1 MEQKLFI
8 AACVMYVFSIVSKW
22 LLKKNKLENLI
33 KFSLWNACFVL
44 FFLECVYGIFSF
56 ILSNGEVNLSSVIS
70 KKDVI
75 FSFIIL
81 GLSGWGFVYAYKNPN
96 LRSQIIHTNLDWSNT
111 VYFAGFVASII
122 MFFFVQAFK
131 IPSASMYRTLRIGD
145 HLFVNKAVYGF
156 RIPFT
161 DTRFFQTRPVAKGD
175 IIVFSFPATTKTQIN
190 CGGYQYGRDYVKRVV
205 ALPGDKVEIKQG
217 QLYINDQEEPLYGYE
232 VFRVK
237 ERTTPVIKVADPAES
252 TQQSAL
258 PIVSPAVYQTLWEGR
273 KLEHELGMSLRD
285 NFGPVIVPAG
295 SYFTMGDNRD
305 DSCDSRFWGPVPF
318 KNIKGIAWFIHWPL
332 TRIRLIK

>member
-8 AACVMYVFSIVSKW
+8 AACVMYLFSIVSKW
-22 LLKKNKLENLI
+22 LLKKNKLNNLLD
-33 KFSLWNACFVL
+33 FSLWNAGFVL
-44 FFLECVYGIFSF
+44 FFIGCIYAIFSF
-56 ILSNGEVNLSSVIS
+56 ILTNGEANLSSGIS
-70 KKDVI
+70 KKEVLAAL
-75 FSFIIL
+75 IIL
-81 GLSGWGFVYAYKNPN
+81 GLSAWGFVYSYKNPN
-96 LRSQIIHTNLDWSNT
+96 LRSQIIHTDLDWANT

-131 IPSASMYRTLRIGD
+131 IPSASMYNTLKIGD

-156 RIPFT
+156 RIPLT
-161 DTRFFQTRPVAKGD
+161 DVRFFQTRPVAKGD

-217 QLYINDQEEPLYGYE
+217 QLYINDQEEPLRGYE
-232 VFRVK
+232 IFRVK
-237 ERTTPVIKVADPAES
+237 ERTKPIIKVANS
-252 TQQSAL
+252 TENVAQDGL
-258 PIVSPAVYQTLWEGR
+258 PIVSPTVYQTLWEGH

-285 NFGPVIVPAG
+285 NFGPVVVPAN
-295 SYFTMGDNRD
+295 SYFAMGDNRD

-318 KNIKGIAWFIHWPL
+318 KNIKGVAWFIHWPL